1 MADSGQ
7 QFVVFYSNS
16 CPHSKDFL
24 VRLNQFDKGLFDR
37 FVKICVDNNPS
48 IPDCIDS
55 VPTIIAPSHSYPLTD
70 NAVFMWLDTV
80 ADNYRSKQNDS
91 QFLQQAQHQQQQ
103 QHQHHQHQQQQ
114 QQHTSNQPQGQAQQ
128 APPEDKG
135 ITPYNPGEMGTSY
148 SDGFSFLDDSMG
160 MSHNFSFLD
169 GAMPGKMPG
178 QGAQSQVPNSGSID
192 RPMMSK
198 ECSPDIDANYEKYM
212 SSRDNDPY
220 IAQAPKRCG

>member
-1 MADSGQ
+1 MSDSQ

-24 VRLNQFDKGLFDR
+24 VRLKQFDQSLFNN
-37 FVKICVDNNPS
+37 FVKICVDNNQS

-55 VPTIIAPSHSYPLTD
+55 VPTIIVPSHNYPLTD

-80 ADNYRSKQNDS
+80 AQNYQQKQNDT
-91 QFLQQAQHQQQQ
+91 QFIHSQQQQ
-103 QHQHHQHQQQQ
+103 SSRQVETPSSRDNTQHK
-114 QQHTSNQPQGQAQQ
+114 SP
-128 APPEDKG
+128 DKDPNG
-135 ITPYNPGEMGTSY
+135 IMPYVPGEMGTSY
-148 SDGFSFLDDSMG
+148 SDQFSFLDQNMG
-160 MSHNFSFLD
+160 ISHNFSFLD
-169 GAMPGKMPG
+169 EKMS
-178 QGAQSQVPNSGSID
+178 AQVSTQQPNVNIPNSGSID

-198 ECSPDIDANYEKYM
+198 DTRTDIDANYEKFM

>member
-80 ADNYRSKQNDS
+80 ADNYRSKQNDT
-91 QFLQQAQHQQQQ
+91 QFLQQAQ
-103 QHQHHQHQQQQ
+103 
-114 QQHTSNQPQGQAQQ
+114 QAQQ
-128 APPEDKG
+128 AQPEQQQQPTPGQPQQASPDEKG
-135 ITPYNPGEMGTSY
+135 ITPYIPGEMGTSY